1 MRKLNEQV
9 CSAAGRWER
18 CEDILSWRC
27 FPFELFLHVWLS
39 LACPQIIDI
48 FGELKHTGL
57 LAACILSQDLR
68 ANCIKYGD
76 VAREGCEDKRYDTSV
91 SFPFIS
97 RFSIVKSVRNAVC
110 LDLLVIHSFVG
121 VCVCVTLFVAWIG
134 LKQGGHSGLDCV
146 SAARRGLLASSYRT
160 ARRLTYS
167 EKTIVL
173 IKF

>member
-18 CEDILSWRC
+18 CEDISWRC
-27 FPFELFLHVWLS
+27 FPLS
-39 LACPQIIDI
+39 SSFTFGCPEPVSTDHRH
-48 FGELKHTGL
+48 FWRAETTGL

-91 SFPFIS
+91 SFPFVS